1 MTFSA
6 VRGQDKPLALIGR
19 ALAGGRLAHAYLFA
33 GPDGVGKTTVALDLA
48 AVLLCREPVH
58 DRPCGTCPGCLK
70 RLSGNHPD
78 FLRIRPDGAAIK
90 IDQVRSLKRALTYPP
105 FEAEQRVVL
114 IEEVQTMR
122 REAGNSLLK
131 LLEEPPPDNL
141 LILVGGSTGSILAT
155 IVSRCQVIPFAPLE
169 LELAADIIGAH
180 RPELAPADCQ
190 VLAALAEGCPG
201 QALAMEAEGVLPLH
215 RRIVATLGEE
225 PVRPADRVE
234 IALALAAE
242 MAALGESVPLLLVL
256 LRIFFK
262 NALAARAGVSRPD
275 WPAEVLRARE
285 RWNLVQLSAKMAA
298 IERTEKALAR
308 NCSRS
313 LASEVL
319 LLELFDCTPPP
330 S

>member
-1 MTFSA
+1 MAFSP
-6 VRGQDKPLALIGR
+6 VRGQDKAIRLLDR
-19 ALAGGRLAHAYLFA
+19 ALASGRLAHAYLFT

-48 AVLLCREPVH
+48 AWLLCRAPGH

-70 RLSGNHPD
+70 RISNNHPD

-131 LLEEPPPDNL
+131 LLEEPPPGNL
-141 LILVGGSTGSILAT
+141 LILVGGSMGSILAT

-169 LELAADIIGAH
+169 LGLAAAIISEH
-180 RPELAPADCQ
+180 RPELDPADCQ

-201 QALAMEAEGVLPLH
+201 QALAMEAEGVLPLY
-215 RRIVATLGEE
+215 RRIVAMLGEDSG
-225 PVRPADRVE
+225 RPADRVE

-242 MAALGESVPLLLVL
+242 MAALGESEPLLLVL

-262 NALAARAGVSRPD
+262 NSLAARAGVSRPD

>member
-1 MTFSA
+1 MAFSP
-6 VRGQDKPLALIGR
+6 VRGQDKAIRLLDRTLAS
-19 ALAGGRLAHAYLFA
+19 GRLAHAYLFT

-48 AVLLCREPVH
+48 AWLLCRAPEH

-70 RLSGNHPD
+70 RISNNHPD

-90 IDQVRSLKRALTYPP
+90 IDQVRALKRALTYPT

-131 LLEEPPPDNL
+131 LLEEPPPGNL
-141 LILVGGSTGSILAT
+141 LVLVGGSMGSILAT
-155 IVSRCQVIPFAPLE
+155 IVSRCQVIPFAPLD
-169 LELAADIIGAH
+169 LELAAEIIGAH
-180 RPELAPADCQ
+180 RPELAQADCQ

-201 QALAMEAEGVLPLH
+201 QALAMEAEGVLPLY

-234 IALALAAE
+234 TSLALAAE

-262 NALAARAGVSRPD
+262 NSLAARAGVTRPD

>member
-19 ALAGGRLAHAYLFA
+19 AFAGGRLAHAYLFA

-90 IDQVRSLKRALTYPP
+90 IDQIRALKRALTYPP
-105 FEAEQRVVL
+105 FEAERRVVL
-114 IEEVQTMR
+114 VEEVQTMR

-155 IVSRCQVIPFAPLE
+155 IVSRCQVIPFAPLP
-169 LELAADIIGAH
+169 LPLAAEIIGAH
-180 RPELAPADCQ
+180 RPEMEAADCQ
-190 VLAALAEGCPG
+190 ALAALAEGCPG
-201 QALAMEAEGVLPLH
+201 QALALEAEGILPLY
-215 RRIVATLGEE
+215 RRLVTALTVE
-225 PVRPADRVE
+225 PDRLAVRVE
-234 IALALAAE
+234 TALALAAE
-242 MAALGESVPLLLVL
+242 MAALGESEPHLLVL
-256 LRIFFK
+256 LRIFLK
-262 NALAARAGVSRPD
+262 NSLAARAGVSRPD
-275 WPAEVLRARE
+275 WPDEILRARE

>member
-1 MTFSA
+1 MAFSP
-6 VRGQDKPLALIGR
+6 VRGQDKAIRLLDR
-19 ALAGGRLAHAYLFA
+19 ALYSGRLAHAYLFT

-48 AVLLCREPVH
+48 AWLLCRAPEH
-58 DRPCGTCPGCLK
+58 DRPCGACPGCLK
-70 RLSGNHPD
+70 RISDNHPD

-131 LLEEPPPDNL
+131 LLEEPPPGNL

-155 IVSRCQVIPFAPLE
+155 IVSRCQVIPFAPLD
-169 LELAADIIGAH
+169 LGLAAEIIGEH

-201 QALAMEAEGVLPLH
+201 QALAMEAEGVLPLY

-225 PVRPADRVE
+225 PGRPADRVE
-234 IALALAAE
+234 TSLALAAE
-242 MAALGESVPLLLVL
+242 LAALGESVPLLLVL